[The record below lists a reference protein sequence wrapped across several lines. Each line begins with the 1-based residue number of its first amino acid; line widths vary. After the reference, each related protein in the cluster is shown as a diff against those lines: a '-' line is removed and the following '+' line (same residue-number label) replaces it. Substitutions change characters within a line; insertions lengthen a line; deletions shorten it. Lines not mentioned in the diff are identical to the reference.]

1 MSTGLSSPGRRV
13 PDVSERET
21 YEDEDF
27 AGVDWY
33 GMELGDGRYVRCRFF
48 DADLTEAR
56 TQNAIF
62 EECDFSGARLN
73 ASRHRTSAFLRCT
86 FSRASL
92 FDATL
97 DGCKL
102 TGSEFASTR
111 LRPLTVHGGD
121 WSYVG
126 LRGAD
131 LAGLDLSAVNLAY
144 ADLTEADLRK
154 TVLRDANLDHARLE
168 LAELRGA
175 DLRGADLNAVETRT
189 LDLRDVKVTMIQA
202 IVLAQHR
209 GAVVDG

>member
-1 MSTGLSSPGRRV
+1 V
-13 PDVSERET
+13 AERDA
-21 YEDEDF
+21 YDDEDF

-33 GMELGDGRYVRCRFF
+33 GLELGDGRYRRCRFF
-48 DADLTEAR
+48 DADLTEVR
-56 TQNAIF
+56 TQNAVF

-97 DGCKL
+97 DGCKM
-102 TGSEFASTR
+102 TGSEFAATR
-111 LRPLTVHGGD
+111 LRPLTVRGGD
-121 WSYVG
+121 WSYVA
-126 LRGAD
+126 LPGAD
-131 LAGLDLSAVNLAY
+131 LAGLDLSGVNLAY
-144 ADLTEADLRK
+144 ADLYNADLRK

-175 DLRGADLNAVETRT
+175 DLRGADLNAVPTQT

-209 GAVVDG
+209 GALVDG